1 VTGNDDFDL
10 SRRITER
17 QMRRRSGMM
26 QSPQAYISRSGYL
39 QPDIGQWRGEPQ
51 RNAGVRR
58 TIAGEIAV
66 ETGRY
71 VYPAIMIAAGRME
84 LQPGQISGDCQ
95 TKPPDSVNT
104 ASSAMISIIS
114 IRE

>member
-1 VTGNDDFDL
+1 
-10 SRRITER
+10 
-17 QMRRRSGMM
+17 MRRRSGMM

-71 VYPAIMIAAGRME
+71 VYQAIMIAAGRME
-84 LQPGQISGDCQ
+84 LQPGQISGDVLTGLQ
-95 TKPPDSVNT
+95 QPRLLPVMLPDET
-104 ASSAMISIIS
+104 A
-114 IRE
+114 RQR

>member
-1 VTGNDDFDL
+1 
-10 SRRITER
+10 
-17 QMRRRSGMM
+17 MRRRSGMM

-84 LQPGQISGDCQ
+84 LQPGQISGDVLTGLQ
-95 TKPPDSVNT
+95 QPRLLPVMLPDET
-104 ASSAMISIIS
+104 A
-114 IRE
+114 RQR